1 MKQEDIETD
10 DDEEDNLTSTKMKP
24 SPVKS
29 ASIHNDDDNMYGL
42 ETDDDDDESELNKKQ
57 SALITHPDEIKHEA
71 STPPPTKQNNPT
83 TTINNENQQCMLTS
97 PESISDELI
106 LHILQYLS
114 SAASVRFG
122 LTSKKWGEKILQ
134 LHSNYAEASP
144 GDSNSTLLSMRL
156 WKLYSNRRWGSGV
169 PESPFKDVR
178 EGHNWYHYY
187 RQRCSTQGN
196 GEVVL
201 SPNNTRVLT
210 ISPLDLIQE
219 QYAHDPYR
227 LLSACILSSRTRG
240 GNTIRK
246 IINDFMKKYPTPTSV
261 IDADASTMA
270 IELHSLGF
278 KREVTMKRFATGF
291 MQHWTNVKDLYG
303 CGDFAAQSFAVF
315 CRGDYH
321 SVLKDKKAD
330 RNVKA
335 YAAYLKKMQEPKGK
349 SDDEANNLQSK
360 TGRQP
365 RKRKLKQTRDVVPRR
380 KLTRNR

>member
-1 MKQEDIETD
+1 MIKQEDIETD
-10 DDEEDNLTSTKMKP
+10 DDEEDKLVLSKMNP

-29 ASIHNDDDNMYGL
+29 ASIHNDNMYGL
-42 ETDDDDDESELNKKQ
+42 ETDDEEDDDAPNNKKQ
-57 SALITHPDEIKHEA
+57 SALPSHETSSFAKIKHEECYSTV
-71 STPPPTKQNNPT
+71 STPPAKQNPT
-83 TTINNENQQCMLTS
+83 TTINNETQQCMLTS

-106 LHILQYLS
+106 MHIFQYAS
-114 SAASVRFG
+114 SADAARFG

-134 LHSNYAEASP
+134 LYSNDEASS
-144 GDSNSTLLSMRL
+144 GCSTSM
-156 WKLYSNRRWGSGV
+156 WKSYSIKRWGNGV
-169 PESPFKDVR
+169 LESPFKAG

-196 GEVVL
+196 GEVL
-201 SPNNTRVLT
+201 LLT

-246 IINDFMKKYPTPTSV
+246 IVHDFMKKYPTPTSV
-261 IDADASTMA
+261 IEADVSTMA
-270 IELHSLGF
+270 SELHSLGF
-278 KREVTMKRFATGF
+278 KREITMKQFATGF
-291 MQHWTNVKDLYG
+291 MQHWTNVKELHG

-335 YAAYLKKMQEPKGK
+335 YAAYLKKMHEPKGK
-349 SDDEANNLQSK
+349 SDNNEAYNLQSK
-360 TGRQP
+360 TSGQP
-365 RKRKLKQTRDVVPRR
+365 RKRRIKQTSDMVPTRR
-380 KLTRNR
+380 STRNR